1 VGAII
6 LAGRFLM
13 RLLFRLVAATGS
25 REVFVGLALV
35 MVVDIAL
42 LTQLVGL
49 SAALGTFLAGVWCW
63 PAAG

>member
-1 VGAII
+1 
-6 LAGRFLM
+6 
-13 RLLFRLVAATGS
+13 LFRLVAATGS